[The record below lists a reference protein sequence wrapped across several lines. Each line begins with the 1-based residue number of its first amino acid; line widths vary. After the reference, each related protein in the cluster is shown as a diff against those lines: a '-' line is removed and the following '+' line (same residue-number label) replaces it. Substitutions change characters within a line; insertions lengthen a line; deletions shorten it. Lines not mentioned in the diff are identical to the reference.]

1 MYWSKAGDVGSVA
14 CKKETRQMKANIINK
29 ATIESVQIDVVRR
42 PVSDDIRTVFGIN
55 KDEMN
60 AGIVRIRDSH
70 GLEGHCTISSFWGT
84 CDPSEIISI
93 ITTQLKPYLI
103 GRSTDCR
110 EWFWSQHLY
119 LQSRHRSTWAAYAP
133 IDIALWDLAGKQAKK
148 PVVDLIGRAREAVRA
163 YLSFATLT
171 PEITAYEH
179 EIGQT
184 IDRGFDAYKLHPE
197 RLSASDVT
205 RIVDRV
211 RELAGCNVDLMLDP
225 NCGYDLST
233 ALEVGAA
240 LDANA
245 FRWFEDPVRHFDFDA
260 IEILSQRLS
269 TPLSMCDQA
278 PDQFHDSA
286 RYIRDRTVVSPRG
299 SARVLGITGLRK
311 LMSMSEGF
319 GMICEIGLAGSPLM
333 NLANAHVL
341 QSVSYDSLYE
351 HFDSDPIQSIVLND
365 YIQPAQGRVS
375 VPDRPGLGHDLD
387 ENWIDCH
394 RVAVVDT

>member
-1 MYWSKAGDVGSVA
+1 MNVN
-14 CKKETRQMKANIINK
+14 TINNT
-29 ATIESVQIDVVRR
+29 TIESVQIDVIRR
-42 PVSDDIRTVFGIN
+42 PVSDDIRTVFGVT
-55 KDEMN
+55 KDEMD
-60 AGIVRIRDSH
+60 AGIVRIRDNH
-70 GLEGHCTISSFWGT
+70 GVEGHCTISSFWGT

-93 ITTQLKPYLI
+93 IVTQLKPYLI

-133 IDIALWDLAGKQAKK
+133 IDIALWDLAGKQAEK
-148 PVVDLIGRAREAVRA
+148 PVVDLIGRARESVRA
-163 YLSFATLT
+163 YMSFATPT
-171 PEITAYEH
+171 PEIAAYER
-179 EIGQT
+179 EVEQT

-197 RLSASDVT
+197 RLPARDVAF
-205 RIVDRV
+205 IVDRV

-260 IEILSQRLS
+260 IEILSRRLS

-286 RYIRDRTVVSPRG
+286 RYIRDRTVAAPRG

-311 LMSMSEGF
+311 LMSMTEGF
-319 GMICEIGLAGSPLM
+319 GMTCEIGLAGSPLM

-351 HFDSDPIQSIVLND
+351 HFDSDPIQSVARIDN
-365 YIQPAQGRVS
+365 IQPAQGRVS
-375 VPDRPGLGHDLD
+375 VWDRPGLGLDLD
-387 ENWIDCH
+387 ENWIDSH
-394 RVAVVDT
+394 RVAILE

>member
-1 MYWSKAGDVGSVA
+1 MN
-14 CKKETRQMKANIINK
+14 ANPINK
-29 ATIESVQIDVVRR
+29 TTIESGQIDVVRL
-42 PVSDDIRTVFGIN
+42 PVSDDIRAVFGIN

-60 AGIVRIRDSH
+60 AAIVRIRDSH
-70 GLEGHCTISSFWGT
+70 GVEGHCTISSFWGI

-103 GRSTDCR
+103 GRPTDCR

-119 LQSRHRSTWAAYAP
+119 LQSRLRSTWTAYAP
-133 IDIALWDLAGKQAKK
+133 IDIALWDLAGKQAGK
-148 PVVDLIGRAREAVRA
+148 PVVDLIGRAREEVRA
-163 YLSFATLT
+163 YLSFATPT
-171 PEITAYEH
+171 PKITAYEQ
-179 EIGQT
+179 EIEQT

-197 RLSASDVT
+197 RLLAPDVT

-260 IEILSQRLS
+260 IKILSQRLS
-269 TPLSMCDQA
+269 TPLSMCDQI
-278 PDQFHDSA
+278 PDQFHESA
-286 RYIRDRTVVSPRG
+286 RYIRDRTVIAPRG

-311 LMSMSEGF
+311 LTSMTEAF
-319 GMICEIGLAGSPLM
+319 GMKCEIGLAGSPLM

-351 HFDSDPIQSIVLND
+351 HFDYDPLQSAVLNG
-365 YIQPAQGRVS
+365 YIHPAQGYVS
-375 VPDRPGLGHDLD
+375 VPDQPGLGHDLD
-387 ENWIDCH
+387 KDWIDCH
-394 RVAVVDT
+394 RVAIVDT